1 MRFIFLLLS
10 LTLILPA
17 ISLPSVEEVP
27 VTSSG
32 QDVQTRIGS
41 LLDSKYEY
49 DLGFLWLD
57 QVAVATFK
65 LQKSTKPGLYIASL
79 SAKTVGIAAKL
90 TGNRKQQYV
99 SMMKMMPDGSFRS
112 VRHTSQ
118 KEKGGV
124 NRTKVYVYDYDKREV
139 LQQYFKKN
147 KLVSEKI
154 LKIEGESFPSDIL
167 TTYFNLAA
175 GVYGPMEVGAH
186 YEVPT
191 FSKKGVGNIY
201 IDFISSSERPK
212 KSFFADDLLICQVQV
227 DQDVFDTKNG
237 IIYIGYDAKMNP
249 ARGIVTNI
257 IGMGDVRGVM
267 KN

>member
-1 MRFIFLLLS
+1 MRFIFLF
-10 LTLILPA
+10 LTVILVLPS
-17 ISLPSVEEVP
+17 ISLAAVEDIP
-27 VTSSG
+27 VTSPTQS
-32 QDVQTRIGS
+32 VQTRIES
-41 LLDSKYEY
+41 LLDSYYEY

-65 LQKSTKPGLYIASL
+65 LQKSTQPGLYIASL

-90 TGNRKQQYV
+90 TRNRKQQYV
-99 SMMKMMPDGSFRS
+99 SMMKQMPNGSFRS

-154 LKIEGESFPSDIL
+154 LKIEGDSFPSDIL
-167 TTYFNLAA
+167 TTYFNLVA
-175 GVYGPMEVGAH
+175 GVYGPMKVGEH
-186 YEVPT
+186 YEIPT

-201 IDFISSSERPK
+201 IDLIPSSERPK
-212 KSFFADDLLICQVQV
+212 KSFFADDLLICQVKV
-227 DQDVFDTKNG
+227 DQDIFDTKNG
-237 IIYIGYDAKMNP
+237 IIYIGYDTKMNP
-249 ARGIVTNI
+249 VRGVVTNI
-257 IGMGDVRGVM
+257 IGMGDVRGIM
-267 KN
+267 NN